1 MGMKV
6 LDLTCEHAHRFEG
19 WFQSAED
26 FESQLERHLV
36 ECPMCGSKT
45 VHRVPSAPR
54 LNLSGAT
61 APVPRGGAPGA
72 GGQPLNVSELQARW
86 LRMMRQVIEHT
97 EDVGEQFA
105 QEARRIHYDEAPA
118 RGIRGVTTPDDARA
132 LLDEG
137 IDVTP
142 LPLPALLKEPLQ

>member
-26 FESQLERHLV
+26 FKSQLERHFV
-36 ECPMCGSKT
+36 ECPICGSKT
-45 VHRVPSAPR
+45 VQRVPSAPR

-61 APVPRGGAPGA
+61 APAQCDGAPGV
-72 GGQPLNVSELQARW
+72 GGQSLNAGELQARW
-86 LRMMRQVIEHT
+86 LQMMRQVIEHT
-97 EDVGEQFA
+97 EDVGEQFVE
-105 QEARRIHYDEAPA
+105 EARRIHYDEAPA
-118 RGIRGVTTPDDARA
+118 RSIRGVTTLDDARA

-137 IDVTP
+137 IDVMP